1 MSLIYATTPIQEIHE
16 EIFDE
21 RGIRLLIKR
30 EDQNHS
36 LISGNKWWKLKHNL
50 VEAARQNKR
59 TLLTFGGAYSNHL
72 YATAAAAHEL
82 GLKSIGIV
90 RGEEVLPL
98 NNTLKFA

>member
-1 MSLIYATTPIQEIHE
+1 MSLTYAATAIQEIHE
-16 EIFDE
+16 QFFDDC
-21 RGIRLLIKR
+21 GIRLLIKR

-50 VEAARQNKR
+50 V
-59 TLLTFGGAYSNHL
+59 
-72 YATAAAAHEL
+72 AAAHEL

-98 NNTLKFA
+98 NNTLKFATEKGMMLHYISRDAYRSKSRL